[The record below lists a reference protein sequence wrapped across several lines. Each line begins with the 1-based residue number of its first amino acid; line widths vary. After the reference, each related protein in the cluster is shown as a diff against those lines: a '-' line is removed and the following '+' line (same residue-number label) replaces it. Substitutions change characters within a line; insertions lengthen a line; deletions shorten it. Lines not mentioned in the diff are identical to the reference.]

1 MSCRSGLFKQPA
13 YAPRAGF
20 AGTACRHSVRKWP
33 LQPAAVAAGGQGGRQ
48 DQRADS
54 LGRHNCQWNVH
65 AVCSVLL
72 AGVGG
77 ELLQLAWSLSW
88 AAQPRFAAAMP
99 CRILVSSQRKPVTY
113 LNPCKASQL
122 CCQFVG
128 LLASRFS
135 AHLTAGLPVLVLQ
148 RYLQEHGAVHLS
160 ALGIAISSAVT
171 VAEILKGR
179 QASRLAAAA
188 PCVPST
194 PCDSARQHFSSPS
207 HSMRH
212 TTPCRNLADV
222 TKVATSLET
231 LPPSDSAK
239 YVGVACWF
247 SKLLVPASHS
257 DNHGIPP
264 RNMTR

>member
-1 MSCRSGLFKQPA
+1 
-13 YAPRAGF
+13 
-20 AGTACRHSVRKWP
+20 
-33 LQPAAVAAGGQGGRQ
+33 
-48 DQRADS
+48 
-54 LGRHNCQWNVH
+54 
-65 AVCSVLL
+65 
-72 AGVGG
+72 
-77 ELLQLAWSLSW
+77 
-88 AAQPRFAAAMP
+88 MP

-135 AHLTAGLPVLVLQ
+135 AHLTASLPVLVLQ